1 MADVT
6 IRAWVT
12 AGIVFAVVAA
22 FLFVLRR
29 VVLTRLE
36 VIAKRTTTDIDDLFV
51 ELIRRVR
58 TWFIVILALAAASR
72 ALALPTAA
80 RDAIRVAAIL
90 TIFFQAGAWGTALIN
105 YWLRR
110 WAGRHAPEEGADSTT
125 FAALG
130 IVARFILWTFL
141 VLFALRN
148 AFGFDITALVTGL
161 GIGGVA
167 IALAVQNVLGDI
179 FAAVSIVV
187 DKPFVVGDSISV
199 DDLSGT
205 VERIGLKTTRVRSAN
220 GEELVFSNGDLL
232 KSRLRNW
239 KRMRER
245 RSVTSLGVSY
255 DTPASVI
262 AQIPRILQEI
272 VAQTPK
278 ARYERCHFVRFDS
291 SALVFE
297 VAFWVT
303 TPEYLDYM
311 DTLHA
316 VNLAILARFTTE
328 GIEFAFPTQT
338 VRVHPGSGGATTGAL
353 PVATAVGAGT
363 AARP

>member
-1 MADVT
+1 
-6 IRAWVT
+6 
-12 AGIVFAVVAA
+12 
-22 FLFVLRR
+22 
-29 VVLTRLE
+29 
-36 VIAKRTTTDIDDLFV
+36 
-51 ELIRRVR
+51 
-58 TWFIVILALAAASR
+58 
-72 ALALPTAA
+72 
-80 RDAIRVAAIL
+80 
-90 TIFFQAGAWGTALIN
+90 
-105 YWLRR
+105 
-110 WAGRHAPEEGADSTT
+110 
-125 FAALG
+125 
-130 IVARFILWTFL
+130 
-141 VLFALRN
+141 
-148 AFGFDITALVTGL
+148 
-161 GIGGVA
+161 VA
-167 IALAVQNVLGDI
+167 IALAVQNVLGDV
-179 FAAVSIVV
+179 FAAISIVV

-220 GEELVFSNGDLL
+220 GEELVFANGDLL

-255 DTPASVI
+255 DTPANVI
-262 AQIPRILQEI
+262 AQIPRIVQEV

-278 ARYERCHFVRFDS
+278 ARFERCHFVRFDS

-297 VAFWVT
+297 LAFWVT

-338 VRVHPGSGGATTGAL
+338 VRVHPGSVASTTGAL
-353 PVATAVGAGT
+353 PVATAGSAGAASRT
-363 AARP
+363 